1 MNENPFKR
9 IANEYLL
16 EYGSEL
22 RRELEGVELLPD
34 SIATLSLDRRV
45 RREIASLKRAR
56 HLRYT
61 GLIAACLAVA
71 LLTPL
76 ILNIYPSRYEAPGS
90 GLTSAQPAKPPAEP
104 YVEVYEILPL
114 TFNIPDQFIVSSVEQ
129 DVEKTV
135 YHLKDSKLDDVV
147 MTLERSG
154 DVSPY
159 DTLSVLPI
167 GGHSAFGSSGN
178 GYSLLAFREEES
190 GVLFVLTCKHDINT
204 LLVLS
209 KEILI

>member
-1 MNENPFKR
+1 MSENTYKR

-16 EYGSEL
+16 AYGSEL
-22 RRELEGVELLPD
+22 RRELEGVEPLPD

-45 RREIASLKRAR
+45 RREIAALKRAR
-56 HLRYT
+56 NLRYT
-61 GLIAACLAVA
+61 GLIAACLAIA

-76 ILNIYPSRYEAPGS
+76 ILNIYPSRSAAPGS
-90 GLTSAQPAKPPAEP
+90 APTVAQPAPPPAMPPAEI
-104 YVEVYEILPL
+104 YEVLPL
-114 TFNIPDQFIVSSVEQ
+114 SFNLPDQFAVSSVDQ
-129 DVEKTV
+129 DVEKTI
-135 YHLKDSKLDDVV
+135 YSLKDSKLDDVV

-154 DVSPY
+154 DISPY
-159 DTLSVLPI
+159 DTLFELPI
-167 GGHSAFGSSGN
+167 GGHIAFGSSGN

-190 GVLFVLTCKHDINT
+190 DILYVLSCKHDINT